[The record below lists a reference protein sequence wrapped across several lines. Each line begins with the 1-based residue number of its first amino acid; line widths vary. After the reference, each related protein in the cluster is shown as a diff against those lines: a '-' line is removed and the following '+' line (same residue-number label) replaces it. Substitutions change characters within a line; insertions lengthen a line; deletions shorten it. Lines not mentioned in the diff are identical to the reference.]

1 MLPSSAFKQSYCIF
15 VSSINPTVQAY
26 VRNLGPSRI
35 NILRALFQENLF
47 CIVIPVHY
55 AYPIYE
61 KELFDIYKKEL
72 TDSGFWGQ
80 LGMGYEGKSWEV
92 LP

>member
-1 MLPSSAFKQSYCIF
+1 
-15 VSSINPTVQAY
+15 
-26 VRNLGPSRI
+26 
-35 NILRALFQENLF
+35 
-47 CIVIPVHY
+47 
-55 AYPIYE
+55 
-61 KELFDIYKKEL
+61 LFDIYKKEL